1 MITTLLISL
10 ALAQE
15 PTPAPAA
22 EAAPATAAA
31 APAKAAPAAADGT
44 AAPAADAAAAP
55 AVDGAAVPAVE
66 EPKTD
71 AEAVA
76 QTEQAFDAIAAGEW
90 TVAVALLFGVVLYAL
105 KRFKGKKAEAPKAE

>member
-1 MITTLLISL
+1 MITTLLLSL

-76 QTEQAFDAIAAGEW
+76 QTEQAIDAFAAGKW
-90 TVAVALLFGVVLYAL
+90 GGGLLLLAGVVWYAI

>member
-1 MITTLLISL
+1 MITTLLLSL

-22 EAAPATAAA
+22 EAAPAAAAA
-31 APAKAAPAAADGT
+31 APAEATPGAPAADGT
-44 AAPAADAAAAP
+44 AAPAADAA
-55 AVDGAAVPAVE
+55 AAVPAVE

-76 QTEQAFDAIAAGEW
+76 QTEQAFDALAAGEW
-90 TVAVALLFGVVLYAL
+90 GVAIALLFGVVLYAL